1 MTTAS
6 TPAVQQRPREYSPW
20 LVLVTLCLGFFMILL
35 DTTIVNIAIPDM
47 STGLGASL
55 DQILWIINAYVLV
68 YAVLLITAGRL
79 GDLYGPKQL
88 FIVGLVI
95 FTLASAA
102 CGFAQNSEQLIIGR
116 IVQGVGGALLTP
128 QTLSVLTMIFPPE
141 KRGAAFGIWGAVAG
155 VATVAGPTLGGYLVT
170 DFGWQSI
177 FFVNLPVGALT
188 IALAAAVMPNL
199 KLNREHKLD
208 WVGTVLAT
216 VGLFLVVYGLI
227 EGEPHHWSKV
237 WGPITIPEVIGAGA
251 VILAIFMYQQYT
263 NRDAE
268 PLIPFT
274 IFRDRNY
281 SLMNIVV
288 CAIAFGML
296 GLFLPLVI
304 YLQSV
309 IGLTPLQ
316 SGLALAPMSLIS
328 MFVAP
333 FAGRMADK
341 AGGKWILFAGL
352 TLWACGMG
360 IVVGLTRVDAGQWT
374 LLPGLIVA
382 GFGLGMTFAP
392 LQTIA
397 MRNIQPRMAGAASG
411 FINTTR
417 QLGAVIGSAAAGALL
432 QVQLANKLTAAARD
446 NAASLPAQYR
456 DQFVAG
462 FHNASSGSL
471 EVGAGQSGV
480 KLPPGIPEQARQV
493 FAAAA
498 ANTFRQGFT
507 GAMRATLVLPL
518 VVLALAALCC
528 LFVKR
533 RSSKGTEQLDAP
545 AGAEATAHA
554 T

>member
-1 MTTAS
+1 
-6 TPAVQQRPREYSPW
+6 
-20 LVLVTLCLGFFMILL
+20 
-35 DTTIVNIAIPDM
+35 
-47 STGLGASL
+47 
-55 DQILWIINAYVLV
+55 
-68 YAVLLITAGRL
+68 
-79 GDLYGPKQL
+79 
-88 FIVGLVI
+88 
-95 FTLASAA
+95 
-102 CGFAQNSEQLIIGR
+102 
-116 IVQGVGGALLTP
+116 
-128 QTLSVLTMIFPPE
+128 
-141 KRGAAFGIWGAVAG
+141 
-155 VATVAGPTLGGYLVT
+155 
-170 DFGWQSI
+170 
-177 FFVNLPVGALT
+177 
-188 IALAAAVMPNL
+188 
-199 KLNREHKLD
+199 
-208 WVGTVLAT
+208 
-216 VGLFLVVYGLI
+216 
-227 EGEPHHWSKV
+227 
-237 WGPITIPEVIGAGA
+237 
-251 VILAIFMYQQYT
+251 
-263 NRDAE
+263 
-268 PLIPFT
+268 
-274 IFRDRNY
+274 
-281 SLMNIVV
+281 
-288 CAIAFGML
+288 
-296 GLFLPLVI
+296 
-304 YLQSV
+304 
-309 IGLTPLQ
+309 
-316 SGLALAPMSLIS
+316 
-328 MFVAP
+328 
-333 FAGRMADK
+333 
-341 AGGKWILFAGL
+341 
-352 TLWACGMG
+352 MG

-446 NAASLPAQYR
+446 NAASLPAPYR

-480 KLPPGIPEQARQV
+480 KLPPGIPEQVRQV

-533 RSSKGTEQLDAP
+533 RSGKGTEPLDAP